1 MGGRKKRRA
10 GPDDLVTAAEIACWA
25 YCPEQWRLEYGL
37 GLEPENRAALKAGT
51 RYHDRKAVA
60 ERVAG
65 GSILLGRF
73 LAVLAAVVLLLLLWW
88 WLSTFR
94 PGGLP
99 WRRCW
104 PCCWA

>member
-1 MGGRKKRRA
+1 MDWRRNRRA

-37 GLEPENRAALKAGT
+37 GLPLANRAAMDAGT
-51 RYHDRKAVA
+51 QHRQQKAAA

-65 GSILLGRF
+65 SSITLGRF

-88 WLSTFR
+88 WS
-94 PGGLP
+94 
-99 WRRCW
+99 
-104 PCCWA
+104 

>member
-10 GPDDLVTAAEIACWA
+10 GPDDLVTAAEIACYV

-51 RYHDRKAVA
+51 RHHDRRAVA

-65 GSILLGRF
+65 GSIGLGRV
-73 LAVLAAVVLLLLLWW
+73 LVILAAVALFLLLWW
-88 WLSTFR
+88 SS
-94 PGGLP
+94 
-99 WRRCW
+99 
-104 PCCWA
+104 